1 MVHSPRIGKLP
12 EFRQENGDSM
22 ATFVEMLNAWLDLN
36 GITEK
41 KNLVLIS
48 ALDAGTYDI
57 LRNIV
62 SPKKP
67 VELDYAEL
75 VKALEEH
82 FNHPTPITV
91 GERFKFWER
100 DQRDGESVKDY
111 ALELRKLSRTCE
123 FGQFLDEALRDKLV
137 CGLQNEGYQKRL
149 LSEPKLDFSQALNLA
164 QALEQAAS
172 QAASFHGHSDNGD
185 VRPDL
190 GAPGSAEAPV
200 NRVFST
206 AKGPMRK
213 PGKCWRCG
221 RAGHFPSTCHFREA
235 SCHRCGKVGH
245 IKPVCSFSSVLPG

>member
-1 MVHSPRIGKLP
+1 
-12 EFRQENGDSM
+12 M
-22 ATFVEMLNAWLDLN
+22 A
-36 GITEK
+36 
-41 KNLVLIS
+41 LIP

-57 LRNIV
+57 LGNTV
-62 SPKKP
+62 YPKKP

-75 VKALEEH
+75 AKAPQEH
-82 FNHPTPITV
+82 FNTTPITV
-91 GERFKFWER
+91 GERFKFWKR
-100 DQRDGESVKDY
+100 NQRDGELVKDY

-123 FGQFLDEALRDKLV
+123 FGQFLDEGLRDRLV
-137 CGLQNEGYQKRL
+137 WGLRSERYQKRL
-149 LSEPKLDFSQALNLA
+149 LSEPKLDFSPALNLA

-172 QAASFHGHSDNGD
+172 QAASFHGYSDHGD

-206 AKGPMRK
+206 AKGPVRK
-213 PGKCWRCG
+213 PGKCWRFG